1 MNLEQLNDEKKRIVG
16 QLKAYEELQLG
27 LELIK
32 KYNRENHIKEELKVY
47 TMAYQ
52 PHLEEITESSVAEKI
67 EQLTNNL
74 LIVSEKI
81 NQIKMA
87 AK

>member
-1 MNLEQLNDEKKRIVG
+1 MDLEQLTDEKRSILG
-16 QLKAYEELQLG
+16 QINAYEQLQLG

-32 KYNRENHIKEELKVY
+32 KYNRENHTNDELKVY
-47 TMAYQ
+47 TMAYE
-52 PHLEEITESSVAEKI
+52 PHLEEITECAVAEKI

-74 LIVSEKI
+74 LTVSEKI
-81 NQIKMA
+81 NHIKML

>member
-1 MNLEQLNDEKKRIVG
+1 MNLEQLNDEKKNIVG
-16 QLKAYEELQLG
+16 QINAYEELQVG
-27 LELIK
+27 LESIK
-32 KYNRENHIKEELKVY
+32 KYNRENYINDELKLY
-47 TMAYQ
+47 SMAYQ

-74 LIVSEKI
+74 LTISEKI
-81 NQIKMA
+81 NNIKMA

>member
-1 MNLEQLNDEKKRIVG
+1 MSLEKLNNEKKVILG
-16 QLKAYEELQLG
+16 QINAYEELQLG

-32 KYNRENHIKEELKVY
+32 NYNRENLTNDELKVY
-47 TMAYQ
+47 TMAYE
-52 PHLEEITESSVAEKI
+52 PHLEEITEISVAEKI
-67 EQLTNNL
+67 EQLTDNL
-74 LIVSEKI
+74 LTVSEKI

>member
-1 MNLEQLNDEKKRIVG
+1 MDLEQLNNEKRNVVG
-16 QLKAYEELQLG
+16 QINAYEDLQLG

-32 KYNRENHIKEELKVY
+32 KYNRENLINDELKVY
-47 TMAYQ
+47 SIAYE
-52 PHLEEITESSVAEKI
+52 PHLEEITESHVAEKI

-74 LIVSEKI
+74 LAISEKI